1 MIFHY
6 KGKSTTVESLSAA
19 NPRNFHR
26 RKLSLKF
33 GKLRGLSDKD
43 GDDEYMPENEGSEDE
58 IGYGNVKSKLQ
69 AFLQVRV
76 TAENNG
82 RSTSLQLPHFTEV
95 VTKNIARKVHDQLNG
110 AGRKN
115 DLVIGTQ
122 FLVEDQADNLVFKL
136 LSDLL

>member
-33 GKLRGLSDKD
+33 GKLRDKD

-95 VTKNIARKVHDQLNG
+95 VTKNIARKAWN
-110 AGRKN
+110 
-115 DLVIGTQ
+115 
-122 FLVEDQADNLVFKL
+122 
-136 LSDLL
+136 SDAMVSLKSFELCMRGPVKPSD